1 MNTLNILLSDGKLY
15 TKEIPNSDSST
26 HYSLWM
32 IANYHIDIKD
42 IQSIWYQ
49 PSSYNIT
56 LEALELKV

>member
-1 MNTLNILLSDGKLY
+1 M
-15 TKEIPNSDSST
+15 

-49 PSSYNIT
+49 PASYNIT
-56 LEALELKV
+56 MEALELKV